1 MARKRKSRPA
11 VSDASEPPKTPPAK
25 PVDSRCKTPATP
37 TPPSVS
43 SEIWLD
49 GVPIGPATAA
59 DEEPVSVSSSTPKG
73 ENNTNELQCQGFS
86 YANTN
91 EPQQESSNETATA
104 QATTAPTT
112 QDSKTDQ
119 GGDSSSA
126 TVATGQESQ
135 ARTRESRREATN
147 RWCREGKTAEV
158 ESFRDSERKSAQD
171 RGLPRY
177 AAGELAWERALS
189 QFPPPGDT
197 FSGPETVAPIPVLE
211 SPAPESG
218 VSGLGSVPA
227 GWPVLPSNASLA
239 AEIQWVQSSRIDV
252 VEELPGGAVR
262 VHLGRADHP
271 APSKSALGWLETS
284 IRAYSKYCDIAAK
297 ATASQEDEREH
308 VRRERLAISDVSEL
322 LAEMVGEES

>member
-104 QATTAPTT
+104 QATTATTT

-119 GGDSSSA
+119 GGDSSTTTA
-126 TVATGQESQ
+126 AVDEEPTTRVREES
-135 ARTRESRREATN
+135 
-147 RWCREGKTAEV
+147 K
-158 ESFRDSERKSAQD
+158 AQ
-171 RGLPRY
+171 
-177 AAGELAWERALS
+177 AWERLRKQGRAAGLGKREAYERATVEIDRLY
-189 QFPPPGDT
+189 PPVPGVD
-197 FSGPETVAPIPVLE
+197 PLPIIEE
-211 SPAPESG
+211 SPIVAIPHEAAIEVVTPSDAG
-218 VSGLGSVPA
+218 VSGLGSVPT

-262 VHLGRADHP
+262 VDLGRADHP

-308 VRRERLAISDVSEL
+308 VRRERLAISDVSDL
-322 LAEMVGEES
+322 LAEMVGDDG